1 MSGAP
6 SVHGGG
12 EDVFQAKKNIWET
25 LEGAKCRK
33 LRGNKRKTYKTEQ
46 VGRVGCN
53 NNKYRLTGHT
63 QGVGFYKK
71 EIRRFRG
78 I

>member
-1 MSGAP
+1 VSGAP

-53 NNKYRLTGHT
+53 NNK
-63 QGVGFYKK
+63 
-71 EIRRFRG
+71 
-78 I
+78 